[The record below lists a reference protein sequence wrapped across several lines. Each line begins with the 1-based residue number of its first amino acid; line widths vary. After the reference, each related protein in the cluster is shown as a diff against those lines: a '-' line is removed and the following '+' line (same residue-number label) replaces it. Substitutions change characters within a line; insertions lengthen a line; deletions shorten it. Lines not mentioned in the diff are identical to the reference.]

1 VFARRPDGDLQFRF
15 VPDCFNAGLECGIL
29 LQTCLVFAMPTQAK
43 PGDCDDKNQH
53 KDGERSPK
61 SALFADVAHVRFLP
75 LFVFRLHRY
84 AVHFETVPLGLV
96 LENSIREPH
105 AAPGGRRGTLTNTG
119 QEDDMVRSTQKQK
132 LFNGRDFSWMQFNRR
147 VLEEAEDGANPLLER
162 VKFLAIT
169 GSNLDE
175 YVEIRQAGLMQRI
188 EDGYRE
194 QGYDGLRPDES
205 LATLTAEIQRFVAD
219 QYRCWNDHLLP
230 TLRKQN
236 VRLLEWND
244 LNEEQRAF
252 AQSYFQREVDPL
264 LTPIA
269 IDPAHP
275 FPRVLN
281 KALCLALL
289 LRRKRKTSGP
299 LVLGVVTVPRALP
312 RFVRLPAAEGVF
324 DYLLLHELIAQNL
337 GGMYRG
343 YEVVA
348 RAGFRVTRNSNL
360 YFEEEEARSLLET
373 IRVELHNR
381 RKGDAVRLE
390 IEADADA
397 EIIERLR
404 VNFEL
409 DEDQVFRCDGPL
421 NLSRLMFLYGDV
433 ARPDLKFPAF
443 TPRPFQ
449 LARNAH
455 DIYDELRHR
464 DILLHHPYDS
474 YDTVVEFIENA
485 AIDPAVVT
493 MKQTLY
499 RTSENSPMFQALT
512 DAAATKETTLVVELM
527 ARFDEASNIRWAR
540 SMEDAGVQVF
550 HGVVGLKTH
559 CKLAMLVRRDED
571 GVTRRYCHLGTG
583 NYNPVTARFYTDLSL
598 LTCDPQITE
607 RVHMVFNYL
616 TAHAEIND
624 YSPLLVAPLTMAES
638 FLGLIRREM
647 DHAKAGRPAHIV
659 AKMNALLEPSVI
671 EALYAAS
678 QAGVEIDL
686 IIRGLCIL
694 RPGVKGLSENIRVR
708 SIVGRFLEHSRIFHF
723 ANGGND
729 EIYLGSAD
737 WMPRNLFERCEVVFP
752 VRDAAALARIHDEIL
767 PAYLADTTKARLQQA
782 DGTYVRASKVLKDAP
797 AFSSQ
802 DFLMQ
807 LAEGKADLD
816 AIPKPGT
823 VAVLA
828 AKTARP
834 KAHRPRAAAKK
845 AHAAD

>member
-1 VFARRPDGDLQFRF
+1 MTLK
-15 VPDCFNAGLECGIL
+15 
-29 LQTCLVFAMPTQAK
+29 TAK
-43 PGDCDDKNQH
+43 
-53 KDGERSPK
+53 
-61 SALFADVAHVRFLP
+61 
-75 LFVFRLHRY
+75 
-84 AVHFETVPLGLV
+84 
-96 LENSIREPH
+96 
-105 AAPGGRRGTLTNTG
+105 
-119 QEDDMVRSTQKQK
+119 KQK
-132 LFNGRDFSWMQFNRR
+132 IFNGRDASWMQFNRR
-147 VLEEAEDGANPLLER
+147 VLEEAEDPANPLLER

-194 QGYDGLRPDES
+194 PGYDGLRPEES
-205 LATLTAEIQRFVAD
+205 LAELTAEIHRFVDA
-219 QYRCWNDHLLP
+219 QYACWNDRLLP
-230 TLRKQN
+230 ELRKQRI
-236 VRLLEWND
+236 RLLEWNELD
-244 LNEEQRAF
+244 DEAHDF

-264 LTPIA
+264 LTPIS

-289 LRRKRKTSGP
+289 LRPKRRSSSP
-299 LVLGVVTVPRALP
+299 QVLGVVTVPRALP
-312 RFVRLPAAEGVF
+312 RFVRLPADEGWF
-324 DYLLLHELIAQNL
+324 DYLLLQDLIVQNL

-343 YEVVA
+343 YEVLA
-348 RAGFRVTRNSNL
+348 YSAFRVTRNSNL

-381 RKGDAVRLE
+381 RKGDSVRLE
-390 IEADADA
+390 IEAGAHP

-409 DEDQVFRCDGPL
+409 EEDQVYRGEGPV
-421 NLSRLMFLYGDV
+421 NLSRVMFLYSDIQR
-433 ARPDLKFPAF
+433 ADLKYPPF
-443 TPRPFQ
+443 TPRALHLSRKANNIFE
-449 LARNAH
+449 
-455 DIYDELRHR
+455 DLRTR

-474 YDTVVEFIENA
+474 YDPVVNFIEQGA
-485 AIDPAVVT
+485 EDKAVVS

-499 RTSENSPMFQALT
+499 RTSQDSPVFQSLI

-598 LTCDPQITE
+598 LTSDPQITD

-616 TAHAEIND
+616 TAHAEIDD
-624 YSPLLVAPLTMAES
+624 YRPLLVAPLTMAES
-638 FLGLIRREM
+638 FLGLIRREIE
-647 DHAKAGRPAHIV
+647 HARAGRPAHIV

-671 EALYAAS
+671 EALYTAS
-678 QAGVEIDL
+678 QAGVEVDL
-686 IIRGLCIL
+686 IIRGVCAL
-694 RPGVKGLSENIRVR
+694 RPGVKGLSERIRVR

-723 ANGGND
+723 ANGGDD
-729 EIYLGSAD
+729 EIYIGSAD

-752 VRDAAALARIHDEIL
+752 VRDSAARARIHDEIL
-767 PAYLADTTKARLQQA
+767 PALLADTIKARLLQP
-782 DGTYVRASKVLKDAP
+782 DGTYVRAYKALKDRP
-797 AFSSQ
+797 PFSSQ

-807 LAEGKADLD
+807 LAEGKTDLS
-816 AIPKPGT
+816 AIPHPIIPKRPAKRSARAPRK
-823 VAVLA
+823 AV
-828 AKTARP
+828 
-834 KAHRPRAAAKK
+834 
-845 AHAAD
+845 AAD